1 MRSIVQTNVA
11 AGTGTIEWDGRDD
24 KGIFA
29 DKGDYRLAIKA
40 TDAAGNQS
48 LVRYV
53 LVRVFY

>member
-1 MRSIVQTNVA
+1 ML
-11 AGTGTIEWDGRDD
+11 WDGRDD
-24 KGIFA
+24 KGIFV